1 MMPALRRVKMMRMM
15 TGQRLEA
22 EKVVLMMAEATV
34 TAMTAVPIMKAV
46 TTLAIIEVLKTV

>member
-1 MMPALRRVKMMRMM
+1 MMPALMRVKMMRMM